1 MGEWEQTVAMHHK
14 EGEERARRKIAK
26 KLKGTHIFTDEY
38 IADIVELDIKT
49 IKRLKEEVQ

>member
-1 MGEWEQTVAMHHK
+1 MGEWEQTVAYHHQ

-38 IADIVELDIKT
+38 IADIVELDVKT